1 MYIQVHVYTGT
12 HLVSECM
19 EFSTFSHT
27 VTHMNMYMYITCS
40 VHRLT
45 WHGIIP
51 SDEVWVKVGG
61 EKGAKTFKMS
71 FQIAHTPNPN
81 SVENTCVFTVFEAK
95 DTTANLLV
103 ALERYKPQIS
113 ALQTQSWR

>member
-1 MYIQVHVYTGT
+1 
-12 HLVSECM
+12 
-19 EFSTFSHT
+19 
-27 VTHMNMYMYITCS
+27 MYMYNLCS

-51 SDEVWVKVGG
+51 SDEVWVKLGG
-61 EKGAKTFKMS
+61 DKGATTFKMS
-71 FQIAHTPNPN
+71 FQIVHTPNPN

-95 DTTANLLV
+95 DTTSNLLV

-113 ALQTQSWR
+113 SLQTQSWR